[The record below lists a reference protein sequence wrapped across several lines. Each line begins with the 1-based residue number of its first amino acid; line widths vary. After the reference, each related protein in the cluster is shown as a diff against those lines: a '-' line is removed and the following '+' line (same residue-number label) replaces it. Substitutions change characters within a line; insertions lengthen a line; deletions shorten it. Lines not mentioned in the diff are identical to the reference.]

1 MYRYKKVSCL
11 KNGFFPWW
19 MKDFHLMQVKHRE
32 SEREKAKCIYIDWS
46 CIHTGISM
54 SGEWLLF
61 VMSAVSWHSWIWKS
75 ERKKQ
80 YVFTY
85 TCLTCVYID
94 ISCRRDDLCSSWLKE
109 SRLVQVK
116 RWESEGERA
125 ICIYIHVFDM
135 CIHRYIMYEGWFV
148 FVMIERIPVG
158 AGETLRERERDGES
172 NMYIHT
178 RIWHVYT

>member
-80 YVFTY
+80 YIYIHVFDM
-85 TCLTCVYID
+85 CVHRYIM
-94 ISCRRDDLCSSWLKE
+94 
-109 SRLVQVK
+109 
-116 RWESEGERA
+116 SEGWFVFVMIARIPVGAGETLWERERERA